1 MCSNWHLGLQLPDA
15 SISYHWA
22 GTPKGGTRHDPF
34 DLFSALLVRSAGI
47 VISERLPLSSGQ
59 QAAKKQ

>member
-47 VISERLPLSSGQ
+47 VLS
-59 QAAKKQ
+59 